1 MESTNFDAVIV
12 GAGTTGLVAAKF
24 LAEKGFKTLVVE
36 LKGEDEIGNKVCGDA
51 ISKEYFEKIP
61 LGEPPD
67 YAIDGYI
74 KGAKIFS
81 PDEKT
86 VWTVPGEG
94 YMLNRKGFGKWLY
107 NLARDAGAEFSF
119 NTRALGPVVKDG
131 RVVGITVRKN
141 GNVKTIN
148 AKLVVDASGVAYII
162 RRGLPKSW
170 AVSEPLDPRDTAVA
184 YREIRLLKEPL
195 EDDEYIRIYV
205 SQEKAPGGYWW
216 LFPYKGG
223 QKVNLGL
230 GVQGGVGHREPM
242 WYFNKYLAPR
252 FPGKVL
258 HAGGGIVPTRRP
270 LDTMVANGFAAAGD
284 AAYQVNPVHG
294 GGIGSGMLGGYLL
307 ALNATRALEAGDTSE
322 KELWKYNVDFMNA
335 YGAKQAALD
344 VFRIFLQSLTDEE
357 INYGMANKIIKEEDL
372 LEASLKG
379 DLKISALDK
388 LGRVIRALGRPSLLP
403 KLKIVADYMKRV
415 KEAYRNYPS
424 SPEDFPAWR
433 SEVKRLFE
441 EYKKEILP
449 RATHANISS

>member
-1 MESTNFDAVIV
+1 MYDAIIV
-12 GAGTTGLVAAKF
+12 GAGTTGLVTAKF
-24 LAEKGFKTLVVE
+24 LAQKGFKTLVVE
-36 LKGEDEIGNKVCGDA
+36 LKDENEVGDKVCGDA

-61 LGEPPD
+61 IGEPPE
-67 YAIDGYI
+67 YAVEGRI
-74 KGAKIFS
+74 KGAKIYS

-94 YMLNRKGFGKWLY
+94 YMLNRKGFGQWLY

-119 NTRALGPVVKDG
+119 RTRALGPIVKDG
-131 RVVGITVRKN
+131 KVTGITVRKD
-141 GNVKTIN
+141 GKVESLN
-148 AKLVVDASGVAYII
+148 AKLVIDASGVAYVV
-162 RRGLPKSW
+162 RRGLPKTW
-170 AVSEPLDPRDTAVA
+170 PVSEPLDPKDTAVA
-184 YREIRLLKEPL
+184 YREIRLLDKPL

-230 GVQGGVGHREPM
+230 GVQGGVGHKDPM

-258 HAGGGIVPTRRP
+258 HAGGGVVPTRRP
-270 LDTMVANGFAAAGD
+270 LDSMVANGFGTAGD

-307 ALNATRALEAGDTSE
+307 ALNASKALEEDDVSE
-322 KELWKYNVDFMNA
+322 SSLWHYNVDFMNA

-344 VFRIFLQSLTDEE
+344 VFRIFLQSLSDEE
-357 INYGMANKIIKEEDL
+357 INYGMANRIIKEEDL

-388 LGRVIRALGRPSLLP
+388 LGRVIRALGKPSLLS
-403 KLKIVADYMKRV
+403 KLKTVADYMKEI
-415 KEAYRNYPS
+415 KEMYKNYPQT
-424 SPEDFPAWR
+424 PEGFPEWR
-433 SEVKRLFE
+433 KRVRELFE
-441 EYKKEILP
+441 EYKRELGHGIN
-449 RATHANISS
+449 RASISS

>member
-1 MESTNFDAVIV
+1 MIV
-12 GAGTTGLVAAKF
+12 GAGTTGLVTAKF

-36 LKGEDEIGNKVCGDA
+36 LKNEDEIGNKVCGDA

-61 LGEPPD
+61 IGEPPD
-67 YAIDGYI
+67 YAIEGYI

-86 VWTVPGEG
+86 IWTVPGEG
-94 YMLNRKGFGKWLY
+94 YMLNRRGFGRWLY
-107 NLARDAGAEFSF
+107 NLAKDAGAEFYF

-131 RVVGITVRKN
+131 NVVGITVKRS
-141 GNVKTIN
+141 GNIQTIN
-148 AKLVVDASGVAYII
+148 AKLVVDASGVACVI
-162 RRGLPKSW
+162 RRALPKSW
-170 AVSEPLDPRDTAVA
+170 AIAEPLDPKDTAVA

-270 LDTMVANGFAAAGD
+270 LDTMVTNGFATAGD

-307 ALNATRALEAGDTSE
+307 ALNASKALEVGDVSE
-322 KELWKYNVDFMNA
+322 AELWNYNVDFMNA

-357 INYGMANKIIKEEDL
+357 INYGMTNKIIKEEDL

-403 KLKIVADYMKRV
+403 KLKVVASYMKKV
-415 KEAYRNYPS
+415 KELYKNYPR
-424 SPEDFPAWR
+424 SPSAFPMWR
-433 SEVKRLFE
+433 NEIKKVFE
-441 EYKKEILP
+441 EYKKEITSKVI
-449 RATHANISS
+449 RADISS